1 MKTVKKVFN
10 RLFIR
15 KNIDEKNKDHQDA
28 CVEYIDEND
37 GATVMKSESWLK
49 KKQDSI
55 KEIFLMC
62 MTPYM

>member
-1 MKTVKKVFN
+1 MKIVKKVFN

-15 KNIDEKNKDHQDA
+15 KNIDEKTKDHQVLCA
-28 CVEYIDEND
+28 EYEDED
-37 GATVMKSESWLK
+37 GNATVVKNESWLK